1 MAIEDVAVRRE
12 VILPVDR
19 ETAWAALKDPK
30 ELATWLADEVEIEIA
45 VGAQGWLRW
54 EDGEKRRTTV
64 EEVEQRRR
72 LVLRWSEADGPET
85 IVELVLDDVAE
96 GTRLVVLELPAA
108 RLQAVARVL
117 EQASPFTGGSSLGT
131 RGGPQMVVALA

>member
-1 MAIEDVAVRRE
+1 
-12 VILPVDR
+12 
-19 ETAWAALKDPK
+19 
-30 ELATWLADEVEIEIA
+30 
-45 VGAQGWLRW
+45 
-54 EDGEKRRTTV
+54 
-64 EEVEQRRR
+64 
-72 LVLRWSEADGPET
+72 VLRWSEADGPET

>member
-1 MAIEDVAVRRE
+1 

-131 RGGPQMVVALA
+131 RVGPQMVVALA